1 MQGSLLA
8 CMHLSKYFL
17 KGLGKGMV
25 HTAGQISFINSEC
38 SFSQSDLCV
47 QTAVA
52 GSLAKKSQLAYY
64 QYHNFAMDHDLY
76 QSNSMSQC

>member
-64 QYHNFAMDHDLY
+64 QYHNLY
-76 QSNSMSQC
+76 QCNSMSQC